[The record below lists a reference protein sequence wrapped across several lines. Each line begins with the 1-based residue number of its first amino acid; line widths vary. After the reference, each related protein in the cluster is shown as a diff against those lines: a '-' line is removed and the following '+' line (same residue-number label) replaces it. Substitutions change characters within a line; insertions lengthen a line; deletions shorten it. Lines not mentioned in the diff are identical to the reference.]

1 MLFLHKLEICLKSPC
16 FTSSVYLC
24 YVKRKMKPTVFHTS
38 LNLVRVWEDFPIE
51 LSAYHPPTH
60 NLCPISDSTLE
71 EAVGV
76 NELVHWEAP
85 LAWTLNPEVHQVK
98 EFI

>member
-24 YVKRKMKPTVFHTS
+24 YVKMRPTIFHTS
-38 LNLVRVWEDFPIE
+38 LNLVRVWEDFPTK
-51 LSAYHPPTH
+51 LSAHPTPPPPY
-60 NLCPISDSTLE
+60 LCPISDSTLE
-71 EAVGV
+71 LAEGV
-76 NELVHWEAP
+76 EEPVHWETP
-85 LAWTLNPEVHQVK
+85 LEGTLNPEVHQVK